1 MTTSNLQL
9 AKQRWLAAIC
19 GIDDARPEEFGAR
32 AFKELELVERG
43 FRSAMEKS
51 TPSAQPD
58 PLPDRQVS
66 ARQVQQAERGN
77 GPACPDPGSTG
88 AADAPSGVGMTP
100 TQTILDDIQR
110 LEAEL
115 AGKRMELAM
124 SQGRRELAKEHMK
137 AMHKAINARREFRL
151 SIGLADD
158 GCFFNAA
165 GHADQ
170 VRRHAA

>member
-1 MTTSNLQL
+1 MNHT
-9 AKQRWLAAIC
+9 
-19 GIDDARPEEFGAR
+19 E
-32 AFKELELVERG
+32 
-43 FRSAMEKS
+43 
-51 TPSAQPD
+51 
-58 PLPDRQVS
+58 
-66 ARQVQQAERGN
+66 
-77 GPACPDPGSTG
+77 
-88 AADAPSGVGMTP
+88 
-100 TQTILDDIQR
+100 TILDDIHR
-110 LEAEL
+110 LNAEL

-124 SQGRRELAKEHMK
+124 EQGRREVAKEHMQ